1 MWDLMAKTSYG
12 IVNILGILQVNS
24 YDFKRTGADCI
35 SNNSNSTSLQS
46 ALFKHMYVV
55 VISFFYLG
63 QFIFFLCFNVII
75 ICYHTQ
81 KQKKNKN
88 YLRQKKIIYNMYF
101 ALKYIIL

>member
-1 MWDLMAKTSYG
+1 MAKTSYG
-12 IVNILGILQVNS
+12 IVNTLGILQVNS

-63 QFIFFLCFNVII
+63 
-75 ICYHTQ
+75 
-81 KQKKNKN
+81 
-88 YLRQKKIIYNMYF
+88 
-101 ALKYIIL
+101 

>member
-24 YDFKRTGADCI
+24 YDLSTGTDCI

-55 VISFFYLG
+55 VIFFISGNLYFSFVSTSLSY
-63 QFIFFLCFNVII
+63 ITIPKSERK
-75 ICYHTQ
+75 T
-81 KQKKNKN
+81 
-88 YLRQKKIIYNMYF
+88 KIT
-101 ALKYIIL
+101 